1 MELTATR
8 ACASD
13 EAMLAVLASF
23 VVTDDISG
31 GDFRRTPAPFFLR
44 RVGMEGNC
52 VATWPGGRK
61 LSNGLERGP
70 SRRPM
75 ISCQW
80 AGY

>member
-31 GDFRRTPAPFFLR
+31 GDFRRTPAPFFCFAWEWRESEWL
-44 RVGMEGNC
+44 
-52 VATWPGGRK
+52 PGR
-61 LSNGLERGP
+61 
-70 SRRPM
+70 
-75 ISCQW
+75 
-80 AGY
+80 

>member
-31 GDFRRTPAPFFLR
+31 GDFRRTPAPFFCVAWEWRETVWPLG
-44 RVGMEGNC
+44 RVEGN
-52 VATWPGGRK
+52 
-61 LSNGLERGP
+61 
-70 SRRPM
+70 
-75 ISCQW
+75 
-80 AGY
+80 